1 MRLIKAACVLSP
13 RSWEDRRRDWER
25 IARVIPEFKA
35 WAKADE
41 SVAEHYLPEW
51 IETVGSDLAY
61 RYPHLVIDFHL
72 AVSTGAMKRSE
83 CISWYRSRFET

>member
-1 MRLIKAACVLSP
+1 
-13 RSWEDRRRDWER
+13 
-25 IARVIPEFKA
+25 VIPEFKA

-72 AVSTGAMKRSE
+72 AVSTGAMNRSE
-83 CISWYRSRFET
+83 LHLVVPLPIRN